1 MNEKEII
8 ELPDGVIDD
17 VVNYLL
23 ANGVSKASTVGLYDK
38 IEFVD
43 ALPATVDEE
52 ENPIPISAT
61 TAFVLN
67 KPDGNKP
74 VDSAWIYDGEWTE
87 LVDE

>member
-1 MNEKEII
+1 MEFFFAAF
-8 ELPDGVIDD
+8 
-17 VVNYLL
+17 LL
-23 ANGVSKASTVGLYDK
+23 MRKRLILSARVTRQGP
-38 IEFVD
+38 D

-67 KPDGNKP
+67 KPDGDKP